1 MNNTY
6 VKQKLDEL
14 HLIDDF
20 LFFQMMNH
28 PKYGPKFSR
37 LLLKLILGREVGK
50 LHVIPQ
56 KEYYGENTDLHG
68 ARLDVYLE
76 EEKPDFLLDFEDEG
90 VPSVYDLEPEK
101 KKDQET
107 RDNLPKRV
115 RFYHAVIDSHSLKSG
130 KSYGNLKNVLI
141 IMITDYDPFGLNR
154 MIYTV
159 RTGCVEEPGMNYKDG
174 AQTIFLY
181 TKGTEGN
188 PPEKLRKLLQYI
200 DGSRVEEDLAPEE
213 TEALE
218 IAQMVEQIKK
228 DAEVTV
234 KYMKQWEKLQKV
246 YHDGQREGIT
256 EGFTKG
262 KNEGRNEGKTEDILE
277 LLEDYGDIP
286 EELRKK
292 ILSEQDMDM
301 LKKWLK
307 LAAKV
312 SGIEEFAA
320 KM

>member
-1 MNNTY
+1 M
-6 VKQKLDEL
+6 
-14 HLIDDF
+14 HF
-20 LFFQMMNH
+20 H
-28 PKYGPKFSR
+28 P
-37 LLLKLILGREVGK
+37 
-50 LHVIPQ
+50 
-56 KEYYGENTDLHG
+56 
-68 ARLDVYLE
+68 
-76 EEKPDFLLDFEDEG
+76 
-90 VPSVYDLEPEK
+90 
-101 KKDQET
+101 
-107 RDNLPKRV
+107 
-115 RFYHAVIDSHSLKSG
+115 
-130 KSYGNLKNVLI
+130 
-141 IMITDYDPFGLNR
+141 
-154 MIYTV
+154 
-159 RTGCVEEPGMNYKDG
+159 
-174 AQTIFLY
+174 FLY
-181 TKGTEGN
+181 A
-188 PPEKLRKLLQYI
+188 
-200 DGSRVEEDLAPEE
+200 SVDLA
-213 TEALE
+213 EAIE
-218 IAQMVEQIKK
+218 IAQMVDQIKK

-286 EELRKK
+286 EELSQK

>member
-37 LLLKLILGREVGK
+37 LLLRLILGRDVGK

-76 EEKPDFLLDFEDEG
+76 EEEPDFLLDFEDEG

-101 KKDQET
+101 KKDLESK
-107 RDNLPKRV
+107 DNLPKRV

-159 RTGCVEEPGMNYKDG
+159 RTGCVEEPDMNY
-174 AQTIFLY
+174 I
-181 TKGTEGN
+181 
-188 PPEKLRKLLQYI
+188 
-200 DGSRVEEDLAPEE
+200 S
-213 TEALE
+213 
-218 IAQMVEQIKK
+218 
-228 DAEVTV
+228 
-234 KYMKQWEKLQKV
+234 
-246 YHDGQREGIT
+246 
-256 EGFTKG
+256 
-262 KNEGRNEGKTEDILE
+262 
-277 LLEDYGDIP
+277 
-286 EELRKK
+286 
-292 ILSEQDMDM
+292 
-301 LKKWLK
+301 
-307 LAAKV
+307 
-312 SGIEEFAA
+312 
-320 KM
+320 